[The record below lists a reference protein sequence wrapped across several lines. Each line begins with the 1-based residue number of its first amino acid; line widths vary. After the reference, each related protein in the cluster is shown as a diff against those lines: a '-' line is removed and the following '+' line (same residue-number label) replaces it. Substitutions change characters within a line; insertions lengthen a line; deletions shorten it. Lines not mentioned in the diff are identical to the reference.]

1 MSNPHEM
8 KKLVA
13 RVHSEF
19 VVLCFCC
26 QGSKLY
32 PLVDM
37 PTHRNPEVCLCH
49 NTLYQV
55 FSWQKSLTLVKY
67 LLDETFSVLLTVSV
81 CF

>member
-1 MSNPHEM
+1 MSTPHEM

-13 RVHSEF
+13 HVHSEI

-37 PTHRNPEVCLCH
+37 PTHRKHEVCLCR
-49 NTLYQV
+49 NTLYRV
-55 FSWQKSLTLVKY
+55 FSWQKSLTLVKW
-67 LLDETFSVLLTVSV
+67 LQFMLSIF
-81 CF
+81 